1 MSGVN
6 QPFRATPCA
15 RIGGAIRG
23 GLFCGFATLGGAAIS
38 IARGE
43 FVGAAK
49 LCASMP
55 AATLIGVAAGA
66 LGLAPS
72 WRQE

>member
-6 QPFRATPCA
+6 RPFRATPCA

-43 FVGAAK
+43 FVGAA
-49 LCASMP
+49 LVDTM
-55 AATLIGVAAGA
+55 AALKGVTQPG
-66 LGLAPS
+66 
-72 WRQE
+72 